1 MSKQPAGLR
10 ILALGLAICSSLIA
24 PPALANSANAAT
36 VGGTVGAQVAAP
48 IALVAVNVLQFGSL
62 AQPQTGGTIVMSPQG
77 TISTTGDLGPASSI
91 AQSGPRGAASFR
103 LTGNPGS
110 NFAIYGVASVTISN
124 GSARMTVG
132 QFTTDAWFATGQ
144 ISPTGSASFNIGG
157 TLTATANQA
166 PGTYTGT
173 FPIIVQYY

>member
-1 MSKQPAGLR
+1 M
-10 ILALGLAICSSLIA
+10 A
-24 PPALANSANAAT
+24 PHALANTANTAT
-36 VGGTVGAQVAAP
+36 VGGLVGAQIAAP
-48 IALVAVNVLQFGSL
+48 VALVAVNMLQFGSL

-77 TISTTGDLGPASSI
+77 TISTTGDLGQASSI

-103 LTGNPGS
+103 LTGNPGT

-132 QFTTDAWFATGQ
+132 QFTTDAYFATGQ
-144 ISPTGSASFNIGG
+144 IGATGSAGFNIGG

-166 PGTYTGT
+166 RGTYSGT